1 LIEPDPK
8 PGRSET
14 VAVRGAGRQF
24 VGIGAHEEASRH
36 STLRTDR
43 GLRRTVKMRTA
54 FAAFPPHAF
63 PSLQSFGFCVSG
75 FALDGGQAA
84 RTVICRGRAFS
95 TFGSSS
101 RRTPSVS

>member
-1 LIEPDPK
+1 MRLSAVSRWLRRAHEVRLIEPHPK

-63 PSLQSFGFCVSG
+63 ASLQSFRV
-75 FALDGGQAA
+75 L
-84 RTVICRGRAFS
+84 R
-95 TFGSSS
+95 FGVLRSMEV
-101 RRTPSVS
+101 RPLGP